1 MKSWL
6 KAFRLRT
13 LPLSFSTI
21 LTGNAVAY
29 YSLNA
34 SEKKADN
41 FQIDILVLTLLT
53 TLFLQVLS
61 NLANDYGDAKKG
73 ADNENRIGPQR
84 AIQSGEISA
93 KSMLIAIIICSMLA
107 LTSGLL
113 LLFVSFKSEINV
125 LFLSFFIIGIL
136 SIAAAIKYTVGKGA
150 YGYSG
155 LGDVFVFIFFG
166 IVGVAGS
173 YYLQTKELNYL
184 IFLPATTIG
193 CLSAAVLNLNNMRD
207 IENDRAVGKNTLVVK
222 IGALTAKKY
231 HYALF
236 IAAWASLLL
245 FYILLSYY
253 KIITPIILLPLVMH
267 IIHILKVIKIDDP
280 KKFDPELKKVAIS
293 TFVLALLIGVTFI
306 T

>member
-29 YSLNA
+29 YSLNS
-34 SEKKADN
+34 SEKADN
-41 FQIDILVLTLLT
+41 FQIDILILTLLT

-93 KSMLIAIIICSMLA
+93 KSMLIAIIICSILA
-107 LTSGLL
+107 LSSGLL
-113 LLFVSFKSEINV
+113 LLFVAFKSEINV

-207 IENDRAVGKNTLVVK
+207 IENDRTVGKNTLVVK
-222 IGALTAKKY
+222 IGALAAKKY

-245 FYILLSYY
+245 FYIFLSYY

-267 IIHILKVIKIDDP
+267 IIHILKVIKIHDP